1 MNKIDEKVKK
11 YDGILESKVY
21 FLIGALAPNNEY
33 FKEGSEKYLNNCCK
47 YYCPYNSV
55 NKEHGYY
62 AFCDLIYEQ
71 TK

>member
-1 MNKIDEKVKK
+1 M
-11 YDGILESKVY
+11 
-21 FLIGALAPNNEY
+21 APNNEY
-33 FKEGSEKYLNNCCK
+33 FKEGSEKYFNNCCK